1 MRLACWD
8 SQRAAY
14 RLPTFLFESVQ
25 VAIKSGI
32 TALTLEVEQYGAADR
47 GTIIL
52 IMGLGTQLIAWPM
65 EFVRALAAAGYRVIR
80 FDNRDV
86 GLSSKFASFGS
97 PDAAS
102 VTVRR
107 LLRLPINAPYTL
119 HDMAQDTVGLMDALG
134 IDRAH
139 IVGASLGGMIAQ
151 LLAARHAS
159 RVCSLTTIMSSPGA
173 PLPWD
178 STAAARRV
186 ILARTP
192 ANATQDDLIQ
202 QRVRTYRVIG
212 GPNQAMPEEVLREMA
227 RLTIERCADRT
238 GSRRQLAATQATGS
252 LRRCLR
258 DIHVPTL
265 IIHGL
270 DDPLIT
276 PRRSRQLHRG
286 IRGSKLLLLEGMG
299 HNLPRQLMP
308 QIVQAIVEN
317 CAKVPVSG
325 NPRNLI
331 QTSNNP

>member
-1 MRLACWD
+1 M
-8 SQRAAY
+8 
-14 RLPTFLFESVQ
+14 Q

-32 TALTLEVEQYGAADR
+32 AALNLEVEEFGLADR

-86 GLSSKFASFGS
+86 GLSSKFDSFGS
-97 PDAAS
+97 PDAIR
-102 VTVRR
+102 VTLRR
-107 LLRLPINAPYTL
+107 LLRLPVKAPYTL
-119 HDMAQDTVGLMDALG
+119 HDMAQDTVGLMDALR

-139 IVGASLGGMIAQ
+139 IVGASMGGMIAQ
-151 LLAARHAS
+151 LLAAQHAA
-159 RVCSLTTIMSSPGA
+159 RVCTLTAIMSSPGA

-186 ILARTP
+186 LLARTP
-192 ANATQDDLIQ
+192 PNATQEDLIR

-212 GPNQAMPEEVLREMA
+212 GPSQTVPEDALREMA

-252 LRRCLR
+252 LKRYMREIR
-258 DIHVPTL
+258 VPTL
-265 IIHGL
+265 IIHGV

-276 PRRSRQLHRG
+276 ARRSKQLHRG
-286 IRGSKLLLLEGMG
+286 IRGSKLLLLKGMG
-299 HNLPRQLMP
+299 HNLPRPLLP

-317 CAKVPVSG
+317 CARCGS
-325 NPRNLI
+325 
-331 QTSNNP
+331 

>member
-1 MRLACWD
+1 M
-8 SQRAAY
+8 
-14 RLPTFLFESVQ
+14 Q

-32 TALTLEVEQYGAADR
+32 TALNLEVEQFGDADR

-86 GLSSKFASFGS
+86 GLSTKFESFGA
-97 PDAAS
+97 PDAMR
-102 VTVRR
+102 VTLRR
-107 LLRLPINAPYTL
+107 MLRLPVKAPYTL
-119 HDMAQDTVGLMDALG
+119 HDMAQDTVGLMDALR

-139 IVGASLGGMIAQ
+139 IVGASMGGMIAQ
-151 LLAARHAS
+151 VLAARHAA
-159 RVCSLTTIMSSPGA
+159 RVCSLTAIMSSPGA

-186 ILARTP
+186 LLASSP
-192 ANATQDDLIQ
+192 PNATPDELIS
-202 QRVRTYRVIG
+202 QRVRTYQVIG
-212 GPNQAMPEEVLREMA
+212 GPNQTVSEQALREMA

-238 GSRRQLAATQATGS
+238 GSRRQLAAAQASGS
-252 LRRCLR
+252 LKRYLR

-270 DDPLIT
+270 DDPLIAA
-276 PRRSRQLHRG
+276 RRSKQLHRG

-299 HNLPRQLMP
+299 HNLPRPLVP
-308 QIVQAIVEN
+308 RIVQAIIEN
-317 CAKVPVSG
+317 CARG
-325 NPRNLI
+325 R
-331 QTSNNP
+331 

>member
-1 MRLACWD
+1 
-8 SQRAAY
+8 
-14 RLPTFLFESVQ
+14 VQ

-32 TALTLEVEQYGAADR
+32 SALTLEVEQYGDPER

-65 EFVRALAAAGYRVIR
+65 EFVRALAAAGYRVLR

-86 GLSSKFASFGS
+86 GLSTKFESFGS
-97 PDAAS
+97 PDAAA

-107 LLRLPINAPYTL
+107 LLRLPVNAPYTL
-119 HDMAQDTVGLMDALG
+119 HDMAQDTVGLMDALH
-134 IDRAH
+134 IERAH
-139 IVGASLGGMIAQ
+139 IVGASMGGMIAQ
-151 LLAARHAS
+151 VLAARHAA
-159 RVCSLTTIMSSPGA
+159 RVCTLTAIMSSPGA

-186 ILARTP
+186 LLARTP
-192 ANATQDDLIQ
+192 PDATPEDLIR
-202 QRVRTYRVIG
+202 QRMQTYKVIG
-212 GPNQAMPEEVLREMA
+212 GPNQTVPEPVLREMA

-238 GSRRQLAATQATGS
+238 GSRRQLAAAQATGS
-252 LRRCLR
+252 LKRYLR

-270 DDPLIT
+270 DDPLIAA
-276 PRRSRQLHRG
+276 RRSRQLHRG

-317 CAKVPVSG
+317 CARGSAP
-325 NPRNLI
+325 NH
-331 QTSNNP
+331 